1 MARKLAAAVAC
12 AAVPALA
19 AAPLALAAPGGIGPP
34 APATDSGA
42 AINQVYWVV
51 FAACAV
57 VFVAIEAA
65 LILFI
70 VRFRRRPD
78 RPADDEGPQIH
89 GNTRLEIIWTLVP
102 AVALLAIAVFTFAR
116 TPAVQAGSD
125 GDDALT
131 VRVESHQFYWQY
143 VYPNGAV
150 SLDVLRL
157 PVDRPVRLELVA
169 WDVAHS
175 WWVPE
180 LTGKR
185 DAIPGQTN
193 VLEFTPKRT
202 GTFEGKCA
210 ELCGVQHAV
219 MDTSVEVVGQAGF
232 ERWVAMAREQPPEAL
247 GEQEWQ
253 AACAKCHGAEGEGD
267 IGPPIAGNG
276 TLTNRQA
283 LIRLLSRGQDTPGL
297 EGYMPPVGLGWT
309 GRQYDALIAY
319 VRSSDQLRPPQ
330 GGAGGG

>member
-1 MARKLAAAVAC
+1 MARKLAAVAC
-12 AAVPALA
+12 AAVSALVV
-19 AAPLALAAPGGIGPP
+19 APFAVAAPGGIGPP

-42 AINQVYWVV
+42 AINQIYWVV
-51 FAACAV
+51 FAACVV

-78 RPADDEGPQIH
+78 TPADAEGPQIH

-125 GDDALT
+125 GDDVVT

-219 MDTSVEVVGQAGF
+219 MDTDVEVLEEGEFEAWLQEAEQAD
-232 ERWVAMAREQPPEAL
+232 EVAFGRETWE
-247 GEQEWQ
+247 
-253 AACAKCHGAEGEGD
+253 AACAKCHGSEGEGD
-267 IGPPIAGNG
+267 IGPRIAGNG

-283 LIRLLSRGQDTPGL
+283 LIRLLSRGQDTAAL
-297 EGYMPPVGLGWT
+297 DGYMPPVGLGWT

-319 VRSSDQLRPPQ
+319 VKSSERLRPPE
-330 GGAGGG
+330 GGTSGG